1 VAAVRGEDVDGG
13 RDERLRNDLRE
24 LLRERFLPVDPSLE
38 FADTDN
44 LIDVGVLDSLAFVE
58 LVDAVQQRY
67 GIAVRDDE
75 ITEANFG
82 SIASLAGYVGGR
94 GRL

>member
-1 VAAVRGEDVDGG
+1 VRGEDVDDGL
-13 RDERLRNDLRE
+13 DERLRDDLRE
-24 LLRERFLPVDPSLE
+24 LVRERFLSVDPGLE

-44 LIDVGVLDSLAFVE
+44 LIDAGVLDSLAFVE
-58 LVDAVQQRY
+58 LVDAIQQRY

-82 SIASLAGYVGGR
+82 SIASLAGYVARNGR
-94 GRL
+94 P